1 MIGQVYAP
9 AALASGTHE
18 VGDRCC
24 RAFWTWWRDGKSE
37 TGGNLGSSLGYKR
50 LLIRVLRTFQNSF
63 YQCTAAFRSRVLGI
77 IHWCAAEVCFGKI
90 LINKGAQTN
99 MSLDCRRN
107 M

>member
-63 YQCTAAFRSRVLGI
+63 ISALQLSGLEFWASSIGVPLKYVSARS
-77 IHWCAAEVCFGKI
+77 
-90 LINKGAQTN
+90 
-99 MSLDCRRN
+99 
-107 M
+107 